1 MAVKSMNDLFLTTL
15 RDIYYAEKQIYKTL
29 PKMAKHASSPELK
42 KAFETHRE
50 QTDRQIE
57 RLETLF
63 EQLGASPR
71 ALRCEA
77 MDGILAE
84 AKEFMDEVSDKDLR
98 DAGMI
103 ASAQSMEHYEI
114 ARYGTLI
121 TWAERLG
128 HADAGKLLQETL
140 EEEKET
146 DQLLTRL
153 AKEQI
158 NEKAAA

>member
-29 PKMAKHASSPELK
+29 PKMAKHASSPDLK
-42 KAFETHRE
+42 RAFETHRD

-57 RLETLF
+57 RLESVF
-63 EQLGASPR
+63 EQLGVSPR

-84 AKEFMDEVSDKDLR
+84 GKEFMEDVSDKDLC

-103 ASAQSMEHYEI
+103 ASAQTVEHYEI

-121 TWAERLG
+121 AWAERLG
-128 HADAGKLLQETL
+128 LGDASKLLQETL

-146 DQLLTRL
+146 DRLLTKL
-153 AKEQI
+153 AKEQV